1 MAAAEP
7 ELGGSRPW
15 QTISQGE
22 RRSPPGNFRVN
33 WSLGGVFSIAVG
45 FAQCSAITLHILS
58 TVLYL
63 RDKYPSIGQSTNDA
77 YAAVCQAM
85 ATLSCDILNPSGSS
99 GVDPSAWSPHR
110 AGIDMAATHEVFNQ
124 STPFVDRNLY
134 EIDAA
139 LQQAISR
146 FDADWAEAELLT
158 LGARLG
164 SGEVAEWARL
174 ANIFPPQLRNFDR
187 SGRRIDEVD
196 FHPAW
201 HRVMSLMIGAG
212 VHADPWADP
221 KPGAQVARA
230 GKYLLFSQV
239 ENGAQCPVTMTYAV
253 VPVMQRYAAAV
264 PAIARDW
271 MPRILSH
278 NYDAGSGPISEKS
291 GALLGMGMT
300 EKQGGS
306 DVRTNTTFAEPDGH
320 GEWGE
325 RYRIT
330 GHKWFF
336 SAPQSDGHLI
346 LAQTD
351 HESPAGLSCFLL
363 PRWRQ
368 DGARNSIFVQRLK
381 DKVGNRSNA
390 SSEVEFEGAEAFLV
404 GEIGRGVPTILEMGT
419 HTRLDCAI
427 GSAGIMRALLT
438 HALHH
443 ARQRMAFGRRLA
455 DQPLMRNVLA
465 DLAIEVEAA
474 TLLVLRLAR
483 AFDGRHHRDEH
494 EALLARVLTPASKY
508 WICKRLPAAAAEAM
522 EVMGGNGYV
531 EEGPFA
537 RFYREAPLNSIW
549 EGSGNVMCLDV
560 LRALSRVPA
569 VRDSLAGELQAARGS
584 HRRYDTFIKALIADL
599 QRPDLDEGECRGLTE
614 RIVLATQASL
624 LIGGRSTAMADAF
637 CASRL
642 ADGGWGRTF
651 GTLPRDIEPAPLL
664 ERALPH

>member
-1 MAAAEP
+1 M
-7 ELGGSRPW
+7 
-15 QTISQGE
+15 
-22 RRSPPGNFRVN
+22 N
-33 WSLGGVFSIAVG
+33 
-45 FAQCSAITLHILS
+45 
-58 TVLYL
+58 
-63 RDKYPSIGQSTNDA
+63 
-77 YAAVCQAM
+77 
-85 ATLSCDILNPSGSS
+85 
-99 GVDPSAWSPHR
+99 
-110 AGIDMAATHEVFNQ
+110 ATHDVFNQ
-124 STPFVDRNLY
+124 STPFADRNLY
-134 EIDAA
+134 AVDLA
-139 LQQAISR
+139 LQDGLAR
-146 FDADWAEAELLT
+146 LGAGWAGAELQS

-164 SGEVAEWARL
+164 SAEVMEWARL
-174 ANIFPPQLRNFDR
+174 TNAFPPQLRSFDR
-187 SGRRIDEVD
+187 SGRRIDEVE

-201 HRVMSLMIGAG
+201 HEVMRLMIGAG

-230 GKYLLFSQV
+230 AKYLLFSQV

-253 VPVMQRYAAAV
+253 VPVMQRYAAAT

-278 NYDAGSGPISEKS
+278 DYDPASRPIGEKQ

-306 DVRTNTTFAEPDGH
+306 DVRTNTTFAELDGR

-336 SAPQSDGHLI
+336 SAPQCDAHLV

-351 HESPAGLSCFLL
+351 RESPAGLSCFFM
-363 PRWRQ
+363 PRWRA
-368 DGARNSIFVQRLK
+368 DGSRNRIDVQRLK
-381 DKVGNRSNA
+381 DKVGNKSNA
-390 SSEVEFEGAEAFLV
+390 SSEVEFDGAEAYLV

-419 HTRLDCAI
+419 HTRMDCAI
-427 GSAGIMRALLT
+427 GSAGIMRAVLT

-443 ARQRMAFGRRLA
+443 ARERSAFGRRLA
-455 DQPLMRNVLA
+455 EQPLMRNVLA
-465 DLAIEVEAA
+465 DLALEVEAA

-483 AFDGRHHRDEH
+483 AFDGRHAHEEH
-494 EALLARVLTPASKY
+494 EALLARVLTPAAKY
-508 WICKRLPAAAAEAM
+508 WVCKRLPTVAAEAM

-560 LRALSRVPA
+560 LRALGKVPA
-569 VRDSLAGELQAARGS
+569 VREALVAELSAARGAN
-584 HRRYDTFIKALIADL
+584 RQLDAFAGALIDELADGGT
-599 QRPDLDEGECRGLTE
+599 DESGARSLTE
-614 RIVLATQASL
+614 RIALAVQGAL
-624 LIGGRSTAMADAF
+624 LVSGNSPAADAF

-642 ADGGWGRTF
+642 AANSWGRTF
-651 GTLPRDIEPAPLL
+651 GTLAPGVDATPLL

>member
-1 MAAAEP
+1 M
-7 ELGGSRPW
+7 S
-15 QTISQGE
+15 
-22 RRSPPGNFRVN
+22 V
-33 WSLGGVFSIAVG
+33 
-45 FAQCSAITLHILS
+45 
-58 TVLYL
+58 
-63 RDKYPSIGQSTNDA
+63 
-77 YAAVCQAM
+77 
-85 ATLSCDILNPSGSS
+85 
-99 GVDPSAWSPHR
+99 
-110 AGIDMAATHEVFNQ
+110 THEITNQ

-134 EIDAA
+134 ETDRA
-139 LQQAISR
+139 LREAVARLGVGWAIG
-146 FDADWAEAELLT
+146 ELSA

-164 SGEVAEWARL
+164 SAEVAEWARL
-174 ANIFPPQLRNFDR
+174 ANAFPPQLRSFDR
-187 SGRRIDEVD
+187 SGRRIDEVE

-201 HRVMSLMIGAG
+201 HEVMRLMIGAG

-230 GKYLLFSQV
+230 AKYLLFSQV

-271 MPRILSH
+271 LPRILAH
-278 NYDAGSGPISEKS
+278 DYDPASLPVSGKR

-306 DVRTNTTFAEPDGH
+306 DVRTNTTFAEPDRR

-336 SAPQSDGHLI
+336 SAPQSDAHLV

-351 HESPAGLSCFLL
+351 RDSPAGLSCFFL
-363 PRWRQ
+363 PRWRA
-368 DGARNSIFVQRLK
+368 DGTRNAIEIQRLK

-390 SSEVEFEGAEAFLV
+390 SSEVEFDRAEGYLV

-419 HTRLDCAI
+419 HTRMDCAI
-427 GSAGIMRALLT
+427 GSAGIMRAVLT

-443 ARQRMAFGRRLA
+443 ARERMAFGRRLA
-455 DQPLMRNVLA
+455 EQPLMRNVLA
-465 DLAIEVEAA
+465 DLALESEAA

-483 AFDGRHHRDEH
+483 AFDGRHAHDEH
-494 EALLARVLTPASKY
+494 EALLARVLTPAAKY
-508 WICKRLPAAAAEAM
+508 WVCKRLPAVAAEAM

-560 LRALSRVPA
+560 LRALGKVPA
-569 VRDSLAGELQAARGS
+569 VRDALAAELKAALGANRHYDAFAGALVNDLARGDIDESAAR
-584 HRRYDTFIKALIADL
+584 A
-599 QRPDLDEGECRGLTE
+599 LTE
-614 RIVLATQASL
+614 RIAVAVQGAL
-624 LIGGRSTAMADAF
+624 LVSGNSPAADAF

-642 ADGGWGRTF
+642 ATGTWGRTF
-651 GTLPRDIEPAPLL
+651 GTLQAADEALL
-664 ERALPH
+664 DRALPRC